1 MTEASKVVEYIR
13 SLPKEK
19 LQSLTYEDL
28 LNAGIDVK
36 KLPPKELVSIAKELR
51 NLGLGYKRIGRILDI
66 PVSTIYRCISKFR
79 LEPKEVKVEPVKT
92 GKEVQEYAIFTAKLT
107 KFYILFTL
115 ITACRDALDLID
127 DLLRDLGFKPK
138 T

>member
-1 MTEASKVVEYIR
+1 MSTASKVIEYIR

-66 PVSTIYRCISKFR
+66 PTSTIYRYFSKFR

-92 GKEVQEYAIFTAKLT
+92 GKEIQEYAIFTAKLT

-115 ITACRDALDLID
+115 ITACKDALNLID
-127 DLLRDLGFKPK
+127 DLLSDLGFKPK

>member
-1 MTEASKVVEYIR
+1 MSTASKVVEYIK
-13 SLPKEK
+13 SLPRER
-19 LQSLTYEDL
+19 LESLTYEDL

-36 KLPPKELVSIAKELR
+36 KLPREELASVAKELR
-51 NLGLGYKRIGRILDI
+51 DLGLGYTRIGRVLGIAT
-66 PVSTIYRCISKFR
+66 STAYEYISKFR

-92 GKEVQEYAIFTAKLT
+92 GKEIQELAIFTAKLT

-127 DLLRDLGFKPK
+127 DLLRDLGLKPK